1 MLIASV
7 GSFMAAVALIA
18 LLWPI
23 PGVAGTPDH
32 APEKLRYREGSRAA
46 LSDRHRGLA
55 RSVDPVLLLPR
66 SAAVRSD
73 QERSLRL
80 PGGGKERKDAGC
92 ARFEVKWWGA
102 DQIDGSGGAW

>member
-7 GSFMAAVALIA
+7 GSFMAAVAPNRSTVA
-18 LLWPI
+18 H
-23 PGVAGTPDH
+23 PGCGCIPDH
-32 APEKLRYREGSRAA
+32 ALDELRYREGSRAA
-46 LSDRHRGLA
+46 LPDRHRGLA

-80 PGGGKERKDAGC
+80 PGRGKERKDAGC
-92 ARFEVKWWGA
+92 ARFEVKW
-102 DQIDGSGGAW
+102 